1 MEDAKVIVMLVRML
15 ERILAVGVGAIAIY
29 LGYRLF
35 VLLPTQTDSAGKIE
49 LPGYSVVLSKVGP
62 GVFFALFGSI
72 VLYLS
77 FTNPISIDGNGL
89 FLGGTPVE
97 PVVRETPSGP
107 KRMATPQEHD
117 RVKRSLQMLTCMEQ
131 VVVTSRVRIHGD
143 EVEEAVRDAK
153 IALLATVWNTES
165 WGDQEAF
172 RHWVATREGV
182 VPTPLQELYLSE
194 LPGCPD

>member
-1 MEDAKVIVMLVRML
+1 MEDPNLTIMMMRML
-15 ERILAVGVGAIAIY
+15 ERILAVSVGAIAIY

-62 GVFFALFGSI
+62 GIFFAAFGSI

-77 FTNPISIDGNGL
+77 LANPISVGEN
-89 FLGGTPVE
+89 FLGGTSLE
-97 PVVRETPSGP
+97 PVARETPSGP
-107 KRMATPQEHD
+107 KRTATPQEHD
-117 RVKRSLQMLTCMEQ
+117 RVKRSLQMLTCMER
-131 VVVTSRVRIHGD
+131 VVVTSRVGIHGD

-153 IALLATVWNTES
+153 IALLESVWNTES
-165 WGDQEAF
+165 WGDLEAF
-172 RHWVATREGV
+172 RHWAATREGV
-182 VPTPLQELYLSE
+182 VPTPLQEFYLSE